1 MLVCVTLVW
10 LYASGALVLLSGTLL
25 HRREFLTVTY
35 MALVH
40 VGYCNLCRAPV
51 LSHVLQVARLQLQRE
66 GAKSVLLIH
75 PHQVLRLLATG
86 R

>member
-40 VGYCNLCRAPV
+40 VGYCNLCRALV
-51 LSHVLQVARLQLQRE
+51 LSHVLQVA
-66 GAKSVLLIH
+66 
-75 PHQVLRLLATG
+75 LLALYRYSLVALLLTSLARLSG
-86 R
+86 TLL